1 MTSTFK
7 IENKRIK
14 YSMDD
19 LLLDQ
24 ISIQS
29 VPFNYIVRFVDRKQ
43 LSIELRK
50 IKSINKKRNFVFIDK
65 TVASFYGKNIFKNE
79 DLHELIAK
87 ESNKT
92 LPSVTKLVDTLS
104 EKNYTKKE
112 IFISAGGGITQDVSS
127 FARAIF
133 KRGIHWTYL
142 PTTLLAMADS
152 CIGAKACLNYDGI
165 KNLLGLF
172 SAPREVFIF
181 SGFLNTLNKRDILSG
196 YGEILKLAIVGG
208 SDTMNKFR
216 SISRDQNR
224 NQLKNIDQMIKL
236 ALLVKKS
243 IIEIDEYEH
252 NIRRALNFGHTV
264 GHAIEPLTSYKIP
277 HGIAVSIGMV
287 MENHI
292 ASLAGRLSQSEAME
306 MNELIF
312 PFIDNLSLNY
322 LKKVSP
328 KDLISNMKRDKK
340 ALDNDIYMSVPA
352 EIGHFEML
360 KVPSNVSLE
369 KSIKEMTQNLLYFR
383 P

>member
-1 MTSTFK
+1 
-7 IENKRIK
+7 
-14 YSMDD
+14 MDD

-24 ISIQS
+24 MSIQS
-29 VPFNYIVRFVDRKQ
+29 VPFNYHVRFVDRKQ
-43 LSIELRK
+43 LSEELK
-50 IKSINKKRNFVFIDK
+50 KMKSINRKRNFIFIDK
-65 TVASFYGKNIFKNE
+65 TVASIYRKNIFKNE

-127 FARAIF
+127 FARAIY

-152 CIGAKACLNYDGI
+152 CIGAKACLNYDTI

-181 SGFLNTLNKRDILSG
+181 PGFLNTLNERDILSG
-196 YGEILKLAIVGG
+196 YGEIMKLAIIGG
-208 SDTMNKFR
+208 SSAINKFQ
-216 SISRDQNR
+216 SINEQQNG
-224 NQLKNIDQMIKL
+224 NYLKSIDQMIKL
-236 ALLVKKS
+236 ALLIKKS
-243 IIEIDEYEH
+243 VIEIDEYEH
-252 NIRRALNFGHTV
+252 NIRRALNYGHTI
-264 GHAIEPLTSYKIP
+264 GHAIEPLTSYKVP
-277 HGIAVSIGMV
+277 HGIAISLGMV

-292 ASLAGRLSQSEAME
+292 ATLTGRLSRSEAME
-306 MNELIF
+306 MNKLIF
-312 PFIDNLSLNY
+312 PFIDKASLNY
-322 LKKVSP
+322 LKKISP
-328 KDLISNMKRDKK
+328 KDLIANMKRDKK
-340 ALDNDIYMSVPA
+340 TLNNDIYMSVPT

-360 KVPSNVSLE
+360 KVASNKSLE
-369 KSIKEMTQNLLYFR
+369 KSIKAMTQNLSDFR